1 VRGPE
6 GRFVSKK
13 EMEKTEGENET
24 HEIY

>member
-13 EMEKTEGENET
+13 EMEKAKGENET